1 MKTMRLLA
9 AGLLLAAITPAHS
22 HELPPGTLFGVK
34 VMDIRLVKGRSLDE
48 FIAFYQSTVVPEYER
63 RFVGLRIQVLKSARG
78 PNENALAALFIFE
91 SAEQRDRYFGDDGK
105 TTALGDAALRGVQ
118 PVRQRM
124 IAEYGS
130 WTGNEL
136 DDWIVLDPL
145 SGPVQSK

>member
-1 MKTMRLLA
+1 MRPLRTLA
-9 AGLLLAAITPAHS
+9 AGLMLAAIAPTHS

-48 FIAFYQSTVVPEYER
+48 FIAFYQSAVVPEYER
-63 RFVGLRIQVLKSARG
+63 RFEGLRIQVLKSARG
-78 PNENALAALFIFE
+78 PNYNSLAALFIFE
-91 SAEQRDRYFGDDGK
+91 SAEKRDRYFDGDGK
-105 TTALGDAALRGVQ
+105 TTVLGDAALRGVQ

-136 DDWIVLDPL
+136 DDWIVLDPPL
-145 SGPVQSK
+145 RLVQSK

>member
-1 MKTMRLLA
+1 MKALRTLA
-9 AGLLLAAITPAHS
+9 ASLMLAALTPAHS

-48 FIAFYQSTVVPEYER
+48 FISFYQSTVVPEYER
-63 RFVGLRIQVLKSARG
+63 RFEGLRIQVLKSARG
-78 PNENALAALFIFE
+78 PNKDSLAALFIFE
-91 SAEQRDRYFGDDGK
+91 SADQRDQYFGDDGR
-105 TTALGDAALRGVQ
+105 TTALGDAALRAVQ

-136 DDWIVLDPL
+136 DDWIVLPPPD
-145 SGPVQSK
+145 GRVQSK